1 MLPECFMIFSF
12 KLEID
17 KTTAAHRP
25 DVPDQ
30 SLQPGIG
37 SAKWRT
43 LFSEFAILKNQSFGV
58 VHIIYGPTGLT
69 GQF

>member
-1 MLPECFMIFSF
+1 MIFSF

-25 DVPDQ
+25 HVPDQ
-30 SLQPGIG
+30 SLQPGI
-37 SAKWRT
+37 ALKWCALR
-43 LFSEFAILKNQSFGV
+43 SECAILKNSKIQSFRV
-58 VHIIYGPTGLT
+58 VHIIYRPTGLA